1 MSAQTANVLRHVGK
15 RAGVSG
21 DIRAGAI
28 HRNPGHH
35 GTFDRTLIFNGRTL
49 IGERAPSLHP
59 LRAARSSGL
68 RPSQY
73 SPAVLKVGASKN
85 HTTIK
90 NATIQVAVRHL
101 LSIDLGF
108 V

>member
-35 GTFDRTLIFNGRTL
+35 GTFDRTLIFYGRTL
-49 IGERAPSLHP
+49 IGERVP
-59 LRAARSSGL
+59 LVASSGGSTIF
-68 RPSQY
+68 RTQ
-73 SPAVLKVGASKN
+73 AVAILTSCFEGGGQQEPYD
-85 HTTIK
+85 H
-90 NATIQVAVRHL
+90 
-101 LSIDLGF
+101 
-108 V
+108 